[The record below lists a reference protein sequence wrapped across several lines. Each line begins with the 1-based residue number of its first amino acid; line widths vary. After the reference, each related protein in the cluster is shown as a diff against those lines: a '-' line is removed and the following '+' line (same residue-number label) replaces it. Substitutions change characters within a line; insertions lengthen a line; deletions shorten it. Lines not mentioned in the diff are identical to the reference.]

1 MTLSSASMFTRNGRL
16 RVKAGALLTL
26 LALPLSASV
35 TTAWEMTSYADFIKG
50 KFTGISLSR
59 EGRLTLAPKIDT
71 VFSSDQPVI
80 WSVAQGPDGVLYA
93 ATGHRGR
100 IYRIDKTGKSSLYW
114 TADQPEIFAITVDTS
129 GAVYAGTSPD
139 GKVYRIEN
147 GKAAEFFDPQAK
159 YIWSLAG
166 ATDGSL

>member
-1 MTLSSASMFTRNGRL
+1 AST
-16 RVKAGALLTL
+16 
-26 LALPLSASV
+26 

-80 WSVAQGPDGVLYA
+80 WAVAEAPGGVLYA

-100 IYRIDKTGKSSLYW
+100 IYRIDKTGKSTLYW
-114 TADQPEIFAITVDTS
+114 TAEQPEIFALTVDTS

-147 GKAAEFFDPQAK
+147 GKA
-159 YIWSLAG
+159 
-166 ATDGSL
+166 